1 MSKTHH
7 KSPAAKLE
15 PHHGTVASYIVGFA
29 LSLVFTLIPYYLVV
43 HKSLNA
49 KTLLVTILA
58 FGVLQ
63 MIVQVVFFLH
73 LGREKK
79 PHFNLFFL
87 MSTVGII
94 LLVTSGSLWIMSH
107 LYHGMSSM
115 NMTDKIVTD
124 EAIYQVD
131 GKQAG
136 TCSGQTGKN
145 HELMLMD
152 GMATPSHI
160 DAHLCDTLTIMNHD
174 ETTRNLVFG
183 APGQAETYAGQSGPA
198 VHLGHNKVIVLTELG
213 TYKFRDQKLSK
224 MSGDFTVIKQ

>member
-1 MSKTHH
+1 MSNTTPTPP
-7 KSPAAKLE
+7 SE
-15 PHHGTVASYIVGFA
+15 PHHGTVTSYVIGFV
-29 LSLVFTLIPYYLVV
+29 LSLVFTLIPYYLIV
-43 HKSLNA
+43 HKTFGKNA
-49 KTLLVTILA
+49 LIATVLA

-94 LLVTSGSLWIMSH
+94 LVVVGGSLWIMSH

-115 NMTDKIVTD
+115 NMTDKIVAD
-124 EAIYQVD
+124 ESIYQVD

-136 TCSGQTGKN
+136 TCAGRTGKN
-145 HELMLMD
+145 HMLMLMD
-152 GMATPSHI
+152 GVATPSHI

-174 ETTRNLVFG
+174 KTTRHLVYG
-183 APGQAETYAGQSGPA
+183 APDGTKTYAGQQGPA
-198 VHLGHNKVIVLTELG
+198 VYLGHDKVVNLTALGTYTFHDQKLTEL
-213 TYKFRDQKLSK
+213 
-224 MSGDFTVIKQ
+224 SGGFTVTK